1 MCWQE
6 KSAQFEKLAPVPAK
20 LTFINRQRDRTVT
33 LHFTS
38 NRAMPTLKVTLPAS
52 FPSQAQ
58 PLEQSQVDALG
69 RPADNFH
76 LTSTQAINDL
86 NKTVIANM
94 QRISEDEKYRLE
106 VSKKLS

>member
-1 MCWQE
+1 
-6 KSAQFEKLAPVPAK
+6 
-20 LTFINRQRDRTVT
+20 
-33 LHFTS
+33 
-38 NRAMPTLKVTLPAS
+38 MPTLKVTLPAS